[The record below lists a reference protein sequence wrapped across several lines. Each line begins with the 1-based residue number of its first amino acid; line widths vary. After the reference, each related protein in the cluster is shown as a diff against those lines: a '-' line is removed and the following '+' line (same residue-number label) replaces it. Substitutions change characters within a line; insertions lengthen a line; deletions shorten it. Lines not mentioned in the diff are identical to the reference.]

1 MISGIQALVIL
12 FGIGLLY
19 LSYVYYRRK
28 DFTLPDFSLWV
39 VIIIGGMVPILFP
52 DSFQFLLTPLT
63 IYSVFDLLTVG
74 GLVVLFAITFRIYK
88 VTRQNE
94 RKVDEVVRNL
104 AMSGGSAK
112 KIKKGGRS
120 RQ

>member
-1 MISGIQALVIL
+1 MISGIQALVVL

-19 LSYVYYRRK
+19 LSYVYYRRR
-28 DFTLPDFSLWV
+28 DFSKSDFSLWV
-39 VIIIGGMVPILFP
+39 IIIIGGMVPIMFP
-52 DSFQFLLTPLT
+52 ESFEFLLTPLT

-94 RKVDEVVRNL
+94 RKVDEVVRSL
-104 AMSGGSAK
+104 AMGGGSGK
-112 KIKKGGRS
+112 KVRKGSHSS
-120 RQ
+120 R